1 MQLFESINRA
11 QRIHQFIRTE
21 STGSPCEFAKR
32 LGISRRQLYY
42 CLEEFKDFG
51 AQIVYNRTKNT
62 FYYANDF
69 EFLLTIS
76 TSSLSNHEKSHILGG
91 NIENKSNSANL
102 LHYNHLSLLCKNKET
117 CKQNVFTGSL

>member
-69 EFLLTIS
+69 EFILTIS

-102 LHYNHLSLLCKNKET
+102 LHYNNLSLLM
-117 CKQNVFTGSL
+117 

>member
-69 EFLLTIS
+69 EFLLTIK
-76 TSSLSNHEKSHILGG
+76 TSPLNYQEKSHTFGG
-91 NIENKSNSANL
+91 EIENKWNSASS
-102 LHYNHLSLLCKNKET
+102 LHYDHIPLLM
-117 CKQNVFTGSL
+117 